1 LQPLTAFYDWLYL
14 SALSQLDGW
23 LERVRSGHRI
33 GRGLNSAL
41 VLGEHGMSLS
51 KLTIRNATYLADP
64 SAGQDV
70 YHVRDAHALVQAAGY
85 LKHIHGCNGG
95 EHIFFRGE
103 SKLYGTLPPT
113 LFRGVSTHAGQSRR
127 IGLLNSALTAAR
139 TKNEIFSSLDPFAHE
154 PLLQH
159 YGLKTSW
166 IDLVDNI
173 WVALWFACHKAYA
186 AGPIGEYLHFEQ
198 RTESKEPGGFAYIL
212 LVSADSRPAQKS
224 PPGAVIG
231 KSTEL
236 IDLRVAAPS
245 IFLRPHAQHGL
256 LMRMRGNTAMRPI
269 DYSPQVRGVIRI
281 GLGDALEWLGHGKML
296 GVHALFPPPFY
307 DHGYDVLL
315 RSGIIGSVDIGSIHH
330 IGS

>member
-1 LQPLTAFYDWLYL
+1 
-14 SALSQLDGW
+14 
-23 LERVRSGHRI
+23 
-33 GRGLNSAL
+33 
-41 VLGEHGMSLS
+41 MSLS
-51 KLTIRNATYLADP
+51 KLRIRSATYVADP
-64 SAGQDV
+64 STGQFV
-70 YHVRDAHALVQAAGY
+70 YHVDDPHALVQAAGY

-95 EHIFFRGE
+95 EHILFRGE

-127 IGLLNSALTAAR
+127 IGLLNSLLASAR
-139 TKNEIFSSLDPFAHE
+139 SANKIFKSLDPRAHE

-173 WVALWFACHKAYA
+173 WVALWFACHRAYA
-186 AGPIGEYLHFEQ
+186 AGPINEYLHFEQ
-198 RTESKEPGGFAYIL
+198 RTQSKDPGGFAYIL
-212 LVSADSRPAQKS
+212 LISADSKPSQKS
-224 PPGAVIG
+224 PPGVVIG

-236 IDLRVAAPS
+236 VDLRVAAPS

-256 LMRMRGNTAMRPI
+256 LMRMRGDNIMRPL
-269 DYSPQVRGVIRI
+269 DYSPQIRGVVRI
-281 GLGDALEWLGHGKML
+281 KLDDALEWLGHGKML

-307 DHGYDVLL
+307 DRGYDILL
-315 RSGIIGSVDIGSIHH
+315 RSGIVGSQEIGSVHH

>member
-1 LQPLTAFYDWLYL
+1 
-14 SALSQLDGW
+14 
-23 LERVRSGHRI
+23 
-33 GRGLNSAL
+33 
-41 VLGEHGMSLS
+41 MSLS

-64 SAGQDV
+64 STGQDV

-103 SKLYGTLPPT
+103 SKLYGALPPT
-113 LFRGVSTHAGQSRR
+113 LFRGVSTQAGQSRR

-173 WVALWFACHKAYA
+173 WVALWFACHKAFA
-186 AGPIGEYLHFEQ
+186 AGAIGEYLHFEQ
-198 RTESKEPGGFAYIL
+198 RTESKDPGGFAYIL

-269 DYSPQVRGVIRI
+269 DYSSQVRGVIRI

-307 DHGYDVLL
+307 DHGYDILL
-315 RSGIIGSVDIGSIHH
+315 RSGITGSVDIGSIHH